1 MPSPEAP
8 ISVDAEV
15 RGRGQTGLMVVR
27 VRTEEQGPS
36 AQIDLTL
43 PAGVRLVSGAI
54 RTEAE
59 FKPGEP
65 RIFRYGLKADKPGA
79 YVINVKVM
87 AGTEDFRFGKN
98 FTVAWIAQ
106 AD

>member
-1 MPSPEAP
+1 MPSPSAP

-15 RGRGQTGLMVVR
+15 RGKGQTGLLVVR
-27 VRTEEQGPS
+27 VITEEQGPS

-43 PAGVRLVSGAI
+43 PDGVRLVSGSI
-54 RTEAE
+54 RTEAA

-79 YVINVKVM
+79 YVLNVKVM
-87 AGTEDFRFGKN
+87 AGSEDYRFGKN
-98 FTVAWIAQ
+98 FSVAWIAQ